1 MAMMAMT
8 TSSSIKVNPRRLMVQ
23 DSCRIWFTHEQNM
36 PCGQFPSTAA
46 LSPIWGMPEAS
57 SLSVTEDTVKARLKT
72 LFMKL
77 KVHDRTE
84 AAITAIRHGIVHL
97 DNPPSRVAT
106 T

>member
-1 MAMMAMT
+1 
-8 TSSSIKVNPRRLMVQ
+8 
-23 DSCRIWFTHEQNM
+23 
-36 PCGQFPSTAA
+36 
-46 LSPIWGMPEAS
+46 MPEAS

-97 DNPPSRVAT
+97 DNPPGRVAT